1 MNAAHA
7 QSGGDFFSKFSM
19 KARYRFR
26 PLGAIIGPINFSL
39 KTGHFRSALKR
50 TNVDRHGS
58 PLPFYTYP
66 GIRYLSEI
74 DFSQADVLEFGAG
87 NSSIWWNRRARSLTT
102 LEFYQQWRDYVA
114 KSVKGNCVIRLVT
127 SPAHGAS
134 LIEGQMFDVIVVDDA
149 SGDIENGREINGQT
163 AFAHIK
169 PTEIVIVDNSN
180 ADYSLAISQIGTDA
194 GWKRIDFVGFSG
206 GTIREF
212 CTSIF
217 LKPET
222 CALWPASDPMV
233 FR

>member
-1 MNAAHA
+1 
-7 QSGGDFFSKFSM
+7 
-19 KARYRFR
+19 
-26 PLGAIIGPINFSL
+26 
-39 KTGHFRSALKR
+39 
-50 TNVDRHGS
+50 
-58 PLPFYTYP
+58 
-66 GIRYLSEI
+66 
-74 DFSQADVLEFGAG
+74 
-87 NSSIWWNRRARSLTT
+87 
-102 LEFYQQWRDYVA
+102 
-114 KSVKGNCVIRLVT
+114 
-127 SPAHGAS
+127 
-134 LIEGQMFDVIVVDDA
+134 MFDVIVVDDA

-169 PTEIVIVDNSN
+169 PTGIVIVDNSN
-180 ADYSLAISQIGTDA
+180 ADYSLAISRIGTDA